1 MTFAISGPWRNTDRN
16 RNLLHPGHGNRL
28 CQLHRKHQRLAHGVP
43 RRRAAGN
50 CHGQRD
56 DHRNGCLTPWL
67 PQIADNETVTV
78 TDSQPFAGG
87 TGSVT
92 DNETVTVTDDS
103 RAWVPIAITL
113 TPAAFNANDGTAI
126 ASASYGPVTFTAT
139 GGTPPLILTESGTLP
154 AGLTFNNGVLGG
166 TLSST
171 STGVYTFSVTAA
183 DNYGDTPAVAQ
194 GYTLN
199 IGAAPPTPSYKV
211 TANPDAFSVAQGE
224 TGTTTL
230 TFTPSGGYTGT
241 LALGCSGLPAYSQCV
256 FTQNGATVNSAYLS
270 GNNQP
275 VDVVLTFE
283 TDVNSQLGRLGSAP
297 ASTPPGAILAAIAFC
312 WPGSLLGLIAFLR
325 KLRMSPRNQR
335 WIGLCLLVLVT
346 VRCGDRPG
354 RLRRKE
360 QLRHAY
366 HAGWQYNGHCLC
378 NRSLGNRADTEHRH
392 HNHAVGDIRR
402 NLQGQ

>member
-1 MTFAISGPWRNTDRN
+1 MTFAASALGGTPTQTGTFSVQVTATDAASCTGSISDSLTVYPVGGPPAIVTDN
-16 RNLLHPGHGNRL
+16 ETVTVTD
-28 CQLHRKHQRLAHGVP
+28 ADST
-43 RRRAAGN
+43 AS
-50 CHGQRD
+50 
-56 DHRNGCLTPWL
+56 T
-67 PQIADNETVTV
+67 IADNETVTV
-78 TDSQPFAGG
+78 TDSQPFTGG
-87 TGSVT
+87 TGTVT

-113 TPAAFNANDGTAI
+113 TPAAFNASDGTAI

-183 DNYGDTPAVAQ
+183 DNYGDTPAVEQ

-283 TDVNSQLGRLGSAP
+283 TNVNSQLGRLGSAP
-297 ASTPPGAILAAIAFC
+297 VSTPPRAILPAIALW
-312 WPGSLLGLIAFLR
+312 WPGSLLGLIAFTR
-325 KLRMSPRNQR
+325 KRRMSPGNQR
-335 WIGLCLLVLVT
+335 WFGLCLLVLLT
-346 VRCGDRPG
+346 VP
-354 RLRRKE
+354 LRV
-360 QLRHAY
+360 
-366 HAGWQYNGHCLC
+366 GWQAAAARAVPARMSHRLAPPRS
-378 NRSLGNRADTEHRH
+378 RSLRPQVREPHR
-392 HNHAVGDIRR
+392 R
-402 NLQGQ
+402 